1 MADFFVNDG
10 WSSMWQLW
18 QRTAASMPAE
28 SESDSIL
35 FKIDRRVAV
44 NRALSEIS
52 TAEHEGTS
60 HPTQIVTKKKMK
72 HAKNQMC

>member
-1 MADFFVNDG
+1 
-10 WSSMWQLW
+10 
-18 QRTAASMPAE
+18 MPAE

-60 HPTQIVTKKKMK
+60 HPTQIVTKKK
-72 HAKNQMC
+72 